1 MLGWALKKGF
11 QGATGL
17 RDAPEGGEDTTQF
30 DAPDTPAPVFAARA
44 IKNAI
49 WGQSATTEDHPSA
62 KMKPTETERVKP
74 TQNATAAAT
83 TSKTA
88 TAATTTKETPDEA
101 RSPTKLNSI
110 LLTPGTGTS
119 RRKRVS
125 FGRDVKA
132 GNNVDSSPFASSS
145 ARNGRSRKKTT
156 LQQALE
162 NSRPAKSKEP
172 EPQPEA
178 PVEEEDTEEEWEW
191 EDDDICCNHD
201 VTVDLNEPHSESG
214 KYWKAEWSRYR
225 EEAKSDIEQLVKY
238 KANARSYAAKK
249 DMEASELSQKLKD
262 EQTKVAEMEKKMAD
276 MTTKLA
282 ATRRHGTNKDT
293 ASMADDLA
301 RQTSLV
307 VEYRERVKELETRLA
322 DASSKSN
329 LNHPSHQRI
338 DTSPRTEQNILE
350 VSRELRKARSELRQ
364 LDRLRDEVKRLKS
377 NLATSRERVA
387 ELEAQASL
395 GETTES
401 SRVAKLE
408 TQLRGVR
415 EESRQKDAEIRK
427 FKREYESL
435 KRDAKSRTAEAM
447 QVLQDKNVKIERLE
461 GKIKDLE
468 KDLEAARSSKQ
479 PKGLEAATSA
489 QNKIT
494 RDLKSGI
501 QSLGMP
507 SKYEKTRPINQ
518 RARAASVEDI
528 TLDMTQRSL
537 LRERDDHLP
546 YELPQEKP
554 YDTGLS
560 TDWTADIPTFELE
573 VRDNKKR
580 HEAKKP
586 DEELILEDVD
596 ALPSRQTTIGAEQ
609 QSLHSSH
616 GAVSDVLSNRVNES
630 SRRQSRRNQR
640 ADMNDVLSAGRDQ
653 STADGRIATE
663 RTASVAKERSI
674 MHGALHQSTRRPRF
688 LPRST
693 RPVSPGGDTPAIDLV
708 RDQFTRL
715 GGPSADRSALG
726 NTSRCTLPAE
736 RQAAARA
743 RLEQKRMERRKAS
756 GRVLDKENVRP

>member
-17 RDAPEGGEDTTQF
+17 RDAPEGGEDTTQI

-49 WGQSATTEDHPSA
+49 WGQSAAAEHHPPA
-62 KMKPTETERVKP
+62 KTKPTETERVKHM
-74 TQNATAAAT
+74 QNATT
-83 TSKTA
+83 TMTEIPA
-88 TAATTTKETPDEA
+88 DP

-132 GNNVDSSPFASSS
+132 GNNVGSSPLAAGS

-162 NSRPAKSKEP
+162 NSRPAKQKEP
-172 EPQPEA
+172 EPQLETPEG
-178 PVEEEDTEEEWEW
+178 EGSEEEWEW
-191 EDDDICCNHD
+191 EDEDICCNHD

-238 KANARSYAAKK
+238 KANAKSFAAKK
-249 DMEASELSQKLKD
+249 DMEASRLSQKLKE
-262 EQTKVAEMEKKMAD
+262 EQAKVADMEKRMAD

-282 ATRRHGTNKDT
+282 ATRKHGADKDSISIT
-293 ASMADDLA
+293 KDLA

-307 VEYRERVKELETRLA
+307 AEYRERVKDLETRLME
-322 DASSKSN
+322 ASNKSN
-329 LNHPSHQRI
+329 LNSPSHQRI

-387 ELEAQASL
+387 ELEVQVSA
-395 GETTES
+395 GETAES
-401 SRVAKLE
+401 SRIGRLE
-408 TQLRGVR
+408 KQLR
-415 EESRQKDAEIRK
+415 EIKDESHQKDAEIRK
-427 FKREYESL
+427 LKRDYESL

-447 QVLQDKNVKIERLE
+447 QVLQDKNIKIEGLE
-461 GKIKDLE
+461 RKLE
-468 KDLEAARSSKQ
+468 DMEAAHALNQSIN
-479 PKGLEAATSA
+479 LDAAIVA
-489 QNKIT
+489 HNKIT
-494 RDLKSGI
+494 QDLKSGI
-501 QSLGMP
+501 ESLGKP
-507 SKYEKTRPINQ
+507 SRYEKTRPINQ
-518 RARAASVEDI
+518 HARAASVEDI

-537 LRERDDHLP
+537 LRERDDHVP
-546 YELPQEKP
+546 YDIPREKAD
-554 YDTGLS
+554 DTGLL
-560 TDWTADIPTFELE
+560 TDWTVDIPTFELQ
-573 VRDNKKR
+573 VKDKKKR
-580 HEAKKP
+580 YEAEKL
-586 DEELILEDVD
+586 DEKLIMEDVD
-596 ALPSRQTTIGAEQ
+596 ALPSRQPTRSVEQ
-609 QSLHSSH
+609 QSLHGNH
-616 GAVSDVLSNRVNES
+616 RAISDVLSNRVNES
-630 SRRQSRRNQR
+630 SRRQSRRNQQS
-640 ADMNDVLSAGRDQ
+640 DTNDVFPTGRDQ
-653 STADGRIATE
+653 NASRRIASG
-663 RTASVAKERSI
+663 RTAILAEEDTI
-674 MHGALHQSTRRPRF
+674 MHGALDQPIRRSRV
-688 LPRST
+688 LSRTT
-693 RPVSPGGDTPAIDLV
+693 RPISSGSDAPPIDLV

-715 GGPSADRSALG
+715 GGSSADRSALG

-756 GRVLDKENVRP
+756 GRVLDKENIRP